1 MCIFCIPL
9 FVTAFFLFDNRR
21 LLYFFLIFAL
31 VTLLSQVLLYKS
43 VTMFHA
49 SSYLSFILVALSL
62 ITFLSYPFP
71 PCSIMSINESSFAS
85 SHFIRGSRLL
95 CFAITLQQN
104 KFPIKVNSNKEKK
117 TIDKCNK

>member
-1 MCIFCIPL
+1 MKCSKII
-9 FVTAFFLFDNRR
+9 VKTEQNINFF
-21 LLYFFLIFAL
+21 
-31 VTLLSQVLLYKS
+31 
-43 VTMFHA
+43 
-49 SSYLSFILVALSL
+49 SSNQMLSFILVALSL